1 MEGHNPFSPINF
13 HNMQTIKQLIDLFM
27 EGETSLEQ
35 ERTLYAYF
43 AQQDIAPEL
52 KEYREMFQGF
62 AAIDQSAAEVEQ
74 PIARPVRRH
83 IPLRT
88 VAIYAAASVALLAGI
103 FLLADKQEEE
113 QLESLYAGSY
123 MIIDGKRIDDLQ
135 KIKPDIDRIL
145 AYAEQME
152 QSTSISS
159 HLQSIEEGIIE

>member
-1 MEGHNPFSPINF
+1 MKPN
-13 HNMQTIKQLIDLFM
+13 TTDIKRLIDLFM
-27 EGETSLEQ
+27 EGETNLEQ
-35 ERTLYAYF
+35 ERTLYSYF
-43 AQQDIAPEL
+43 ATSEDIPSEL
-52 KEYREMFQGF
+52 EEYKEMFQGF
-62 AAIDQSAAEVEQ
+62 ASIDQSAPKNEQ
-74 PIARPVRRH
+74 PIARPAQKR
-83 IPLRT
+83 ISLRNII
-88 VAIYAAASVALLAGI
+88 IYAAASVALIAGI
-103 FLLADKQEEE
+103 FLIADKQEEK

>member
-1 MEGHNPFSPINF
+1 
-13 HNMQTIKQLIDLFM
+13 M

-43 AQQDIAPEL
+43 ARGREIPSEL
-52 KEYREMFQGF
+52 EEYRQMFQGF
-62 AAIDQSAAEVEQ
+62 ASIAQSAADDSAV
-74 PIARPVRRH
+74 AVSRPKRKSMRLSL
-83 IPLRT
+83 IT
-88 VAIYAAASVALLAGI
+88 AISVAASIALIFGI
-103 FLLADKQEEE
+103 FFIADKQEEK

>member
-1 MEGHNPFSPINF
+1 MKPN
-13 HNMQTIKQLIDLFM
+13 TTDIKRLIDLFM
-27 EGETSLEQ
+27 EGETNLEQ
-35 ERTLYAYF
+35 ERTLYSFF
-43 AQQDIAPEL
+43 AISENVPSEL
-52 KEYREMFQGF
+52 EEYKEIFQGF
-62 AAIDQSAAEVEQ
+62 ASIDQSASKIEQ
-74 PIARPVRRH
+74 PIARPAQKR
-83 IPLRT
+83 ISLRNI
-88 VAIYAAASVALLAGI
+88 IYAAASVALIAGI

>member
-1 MEGHNPFSPINF
+1 MKTN
-13 HNMQTIKQLIDLFM
+13 TTDIKRLIDLFM
-27 EGETSLEQ
+27 EGETNLEQ
-35 ERTLYAYF
+35 ERTLYSYF
-43 AQQDIAPEL
+43 AISENVPSEL
-52 KEYREMFQGF
+52 EEYKEMFQGF
-62 AAIDQSAAEVEQ
+62 ASIDQSAPKNEQ
-74 PIARPVRRH
+74 PTARPAQKR
-83 IPLRT
+83 ISLRNI
-88 VAIYAAASVALLAGI
+88 IYVAASVALIAGI
-103 FLLADKQEEE
+103 FLIADKQEEK

>member
-1 MEGHNPFSPINF
+1 MKPN
-13 HNMQTIKQLIDLFM
+13 TTDIKRLIDLFM
-27 EGETSLEQ
+27 EGETNLEQ
-35 ERTLYAYF
+35 ERTLYSYF
-43 AQQDIAPEL
+43 AISENVPSEL
-52 KEYREMFQGF
+52 EEYKEMFQGF
-62 AAIDQSAAEVEQ
+62 ASIDQSAPKNEQ
-74 PIARPVRRH
+74 PIARPARKR
-83 IPLRT
+83 ISLRNI
-88 VAIYAAASVALLAGI
+88 IYAAASVALIAGI
-103 FLLADKQEEE
+103 FLIADKQEEK

>member
-1 MEGHNPFSPINF
+1 MKPN
-13 HNMQTIKQLIDLFM
+13 TTDIKRLIDLFM
-27 EGETSLEQ
+27 EGETNLEQ
-35 ERTLYAYF
+35 ERTLYSYF
-43 AQQDIAPEL
+43 AISENIPSEL
-52 KEYREMFQGF
+52 EEYKEMFQGF
-62 AAIDQSAAEVEQ
+62 ASIDQSVSKIEQ
-74 PIARPVRRH
+74 PIARPTQKR
-83 IPLRT
+83 ISLRN
-88 VAIYAAASVALLAGI
+88 VIIYAAASVALLAGI
-103 FLLADKQEEE
+103 FLLADKQEEK

>member
-1 MEGHNPFSPINF
+1 MKPN
-13 HNMQTIKQLIDLFM
+13 TTDIKRLIDLFM
-27 EGETSLEQ
+27 EGETNLEQ
-35 ERTLYAYF
+35 ERTLYSYF
-43 AQQDIAPEL
+43 ATSENVPSEL
-52 KEYREMFQGF
+52 EEYKDMFQGF
-62 AAIDQSAAEVEQ
+62 ASIDQSAPKNEQ
-74 PIARPVRRH
+74 PIARPAQKR
-83 IPLRT
+83 ISLRNI
-88 VAIYAAASVALLAGI
+88 IYAAASVALIAGI
-103 FLLADKQEEE
+103 FLIADKQEEK